1 MHHTSASSSQAG
13 GEAAPATAGRLIHW
27 ARWYDLCVAV
37 ASLGHGPA
45 LRRQTVALA
54 GIRPGD
60 RVLDVGCGTGDLTLA
75 AAAQAGPSGEVVG
88 SDASPEMIQVARRK
102 AAGRGL
108 PVRFEL
114 APVEALPFPDGYFD
128 VALSSLMLHHLPGQ
142 LKQDGLAQVYRVL
155 KPGGRLLVVD
165 FAGGPSGH
173 GHFLMAALGHRARHE
188 DPGSLG
194 PLLVE
199 AGYVLAEE
207 GTLVMGALAYAKGI
221 KGEAVNG

>member
-1 MHHTSASSSQAG
+1 MHHAKTSSKQGG

-37 ASLGHGPA
+37 TSLGQGRA
-45 LRRQTVALA
+45 LRRKTVELA

-75 AAAQAGPSGEVVG
+75 AAAQAGAAGEVAG
-88 SDASPEMIQVARRK
+88 IDASPEMVQVARRK
-102 AAGRGL
+102 ASGRSL
-108 PVRFEL
+108 PIRFEL

-142 LKQDGLAQVYRVL
+142 LKHDGLAEVYRVL

-165 FAGGPSGH
+165 FRDGPSGH
-173 GHFLMAALGHRARHE
+173 GHFLMAVLGHGSQQRS
-188 DPGSLG
+188 PGSLG
-194 PLLVE
+194 PLL
-199 AGYVLAEE
+199 AGA
-207 GTLVMGALAYAKGI
+207 GFTLGAQGALAMGVLAWASAVKGD
-221 KGEAVNG
+221 GGHG